1 MADRYGPVKCPD
13 CGTWWRAD
21 EHRCPKAF
29 KYPPIV
35 TNQASASYTV
45 ECSCSFNPRGWR
57 IPTTAICPIHDV
69 QVNYTTTAPTRW
81 GWGGEKE

>member
-35 TNQASASYTV
+35 TNQAPVSCTV
-45 ECSCSFNPRGWR
+45 ECTCPVWK
-57 IPTTAICPIHDV
+57 PCPIHDV
-69 QVNYTTTAPTRW
+69 QVTYTYTTTAPTRW